1 MISALLTAILAASG
15 QQEPADRVPVV
26 VGRFAEQV
34 AREVPADST
43 VPERPGSKVA
53 RLGKL
58 TAEARADGLWL
69 GADGEAPSR
78 LLPADDTRR
87 WAPVEVG
94 AVHFDALGRLW
105 FGSPQGLGRLAEDGW
120 RLWTGADG
128 LPHAGATCISS
139 EPDGTV
145 WIGTGRGVIR
155 FDGETF
161 ELRRGRRWLPDDR
174 VEAVAADGEGA
185 WIWTGAGVTRI
196 ELVPTTLAEKARF
209 FEEEIDRRHRRT
221 PLGFVHSVHCPRP
234 GDPTGAVQTDSDNDG
249 LWTSMYGAGE
259 CFAFAATGSADA
271 RRRARAAFAALRFL
285 GDVTQGGEH
294 PAPGGFVA
302 RTILP
307 ASGPDPN
314 VGRLER
320 DRHTRET
327 EDARWKLLDPRW
339 PLSADGEWYWK
350 GDTSSDELDGH
361 YFFYPRYFDLVCR
374 TDEERAEVVAVV
386 RRLTDHLIDHGFRL
400 VDHDGKPTRWGH
412 FAPEDLNDDRDWWE
426 ERGLNSLSMLS
437 YLKVAEHM
445 TGEDRYRE
453 VARTLIDEHG
463 YAANALWPK
472 FHAGPGSGNQSDD
485 EMAIM
490 GLYNLVLYEDDP
502 ELRQIY
508 LRSARRYHRL
518 VAAER
523 NPLFHFLFAGALREN
538 DAWEDSWGR
547 DPIQPQP
554 EWLADSIDTLRRFP
568 RDRFT
573 WGFVNSDRLDVVFLP
588 DWMRLGR
595 SGGKRGTLRDGKV
608 LPVDERFVGYWNHD
622 PWSLDSGGNGRGLYD
637 GAAFLLPYYAGL
649 HHGFLALEDAV
660 GASTPR

>member
-1 MISALLTAILAASG
+1 MISPVLTAILAASAFQG
-15 QQEPADRVPVV
+15 LADRAPVT
-26 VGRFAEQV
+26 VGRFREHVVRELTEAAAVPTPPENAV
-34 AREVPADST
+34 ARHGE
-43 VPERPGSKVA
+43 
-53 RLGKL
+53 L
-58 TAEARADGLWL
+58 TARAGRDGLWL
-69 GADGEAPSR
+69 CAGDEEPSR
-78 LLPADDTRR
+78 LFPTDGVRR
-87 WAPVEVG
+87 WAPAEVG

-105 FGSPQGLGRLAEDGW
+105 FGSAQGLGRLAEDGW

-128 LPHAGATCISS
+128 LPHAGATCLSS
-139 EPDGTV
+139 EPDGTL
-145 WIGTGRGVIR
+145 WIGTERGVLR
-155 FDGETF
+155 FDGEHF
-161 ELRRGRRWLPDDR
+161 EVRRGRRWLPDDR
-174 VEAVAADGEGA
+174 VNAIAADGDGA
-185 WIWTGAGVTRI
+185 WIWTRGGVARI
-196 ELVPTTLAEKARF
+196 DLEPTTLGAKARF
-209 FEEEIDRRHRRT
+209 FEAEIDRRHRRT
-221 PLGFVHSVHCPRP
+221 PFGFVHSVHCPQP
-234 GDPTGAVQTDSDNDG
+234 GDATGAVQTDSDNDG
-249 LWTSMYGAGE
+249 LWTSMYGTGE
-259 CFAFAATGSADA
+259 CFAFAATESTDA
-271 RRRARAAFAALRFL
+271 RRRARAAFEALRFL

-294 PAPGGFVA
+294 PAPPGFIA

-314 VGRLER
+314 EGRLER
-320 DRHTRET
+320 DRRTRDT

-386 RRLTDHLIDHGFRL
+386 RRLTDHMIDHGFRL
-400 VDHDGKPTRWGH
+400 VDHDGLPTRWGH
-412 FAPEDLNDDRDWWE
+412 FAPADLNDDRDWWE

-437 YLKVAEHM
+437 YLKVAEHV

-518 VAAER
+518 VAPER
-523 NPLFHFLFAGALREN
+523 NPLFHFLFVGALREG
-538 DAWEDSWGR
+538 DAWEDSWGS

-554 EWLADSIDTLRRFP
+554 DWLADSIDTLRRFP

-573 WGFVNSDRLDVVFLP
+573 WGFVNSDRLDVVLLP
-588 DWMRLGR
+588 DWLRLGR
-595 SGGKRGTLRDGKV
+595 SGGKRGTRRDGKV
-608 LPVDERFVGYWNHD
+608 LPIDERFVGYWNHD
-622 PWSLDSGGNGRGLYD
+622 SWRLDSGGDGRGLYD
-637 GAAFLLPYYAGL
+637 GASYLLPYYAGL
-649 HHGFLALEDAV
+649 HHGFLAVEDA
-660 GASTPR
+660 GEPSAPR